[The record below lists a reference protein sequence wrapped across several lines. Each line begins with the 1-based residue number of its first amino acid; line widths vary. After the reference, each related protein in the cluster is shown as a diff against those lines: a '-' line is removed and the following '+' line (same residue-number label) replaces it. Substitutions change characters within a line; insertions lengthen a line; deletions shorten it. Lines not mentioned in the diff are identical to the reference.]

1 MVEAVVRNQA
11 LMAGIVACLLAAGLM
26 PYLFTAI
33 AKVSGKRFDNR
44 DPRAWQAGLS
54 GFPQRAHAAH
64 LNSFEA
70 FPLFAIGVLLCL
82 QQQIPVDMV
91 LPWAIA
97 FVALRVGF
105 GLCYLLGWATVRSLV
120 WLLAILCS
128 VRLYLLPI

>member
-1 MVEAVVRNQA
+1 MG
-11 LMAGIVACLLAAGLM
+11 GIVACLLVAGLM

-33 AKVSGKRFDNR
+33 AKASGKRFDNR

-70 FPLFAIGVLLCL
+70 FPLFAVGVLFCL
-82 QQQIPVDMV
+82 QQQIPAATV

-97 FVALRVGF
+97 FVALRLGF
-105 GLCYLLGWATVRSLV
+105 GVCYLLGWATLRSLV
-120 WLLAILCS
+120 WLAAIACA
-128 VRLYLLPI
+128 VRLYFLPLH